1 MFLRNT
7 FCFIY
12 YTLFLIQAYFSHQ
25 KVRTIFKGRKN
36 VRRKPFLSVGPE
48 KSRGSEKYEMQKQE
62 GREVEWRATN
72 PWMNETKRQ
81 KEKQKERIEKRWCPR
96 VKKREEKTLRV
107 KDGRTKCS
115 RENISESPLPPPLF
129 LIFGMAASCQSSPEM
144 LNIYHIIEW

>member
-1 MFLRNT
+1 MQIQLQKQIFSQFFTITKVTILCQKVPWNLVQVLNLYHIHIMFSRNT

-36 VRRKPFLSVGPE
+36 VRRKHFLSVGPE
-48 KSRGSEKYEMQKQE
+48 KSRGSEKYEMQKEE

-81 KEKQKERIEKRWCPR
+81 KDKQKERI
-96 VKKREEKTLRV
+96 
-107 KDGRTKCS
+107 
-115 RENISESPLPPPLF
+115 
-129 LIFGMAASCQSSPEM
+129 
-144 LNIYHIIEW
+144 